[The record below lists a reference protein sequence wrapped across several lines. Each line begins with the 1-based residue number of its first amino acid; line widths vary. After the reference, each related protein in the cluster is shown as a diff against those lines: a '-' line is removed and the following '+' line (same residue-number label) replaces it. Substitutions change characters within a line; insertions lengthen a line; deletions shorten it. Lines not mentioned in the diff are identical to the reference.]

1 MTNQKNTGE
10 RQQKI
15 IVFLLFIVLILASI
29 IIGTFNKI
37 NFLEKPPVT
46 KAPDI
51 EPIEAVAPVSTG
63 KIAIIIDDF
72 GYRDDNVSEG
82 FLALDAELTLAVIP
96 GHQNSKVFAAKA
108 DQKGYE
114 VIVHMPMESTNETR
128 GEKEYMLTTSMTSNE
143 IESRVEE
150 VISEF
155 PEAVGMNN
163 HQGSKATSD
172 KRIMNIL
179 SNVLKRHGKYFIDS
193 RTTSETVAEITMRFR
208 GVHTIRRHVFLDNE
222 NKQNKIREQLYKL
235 VDKAESKGLAVGIG
249 HARINT
255 LEVLKQE
262 IPKLKEYGFKFQ
274 FASFAVK

>member
-1 MTNQKNTGE
+1 MNHLRNYFVLAVLLLSACILYILKSKTDEPDPT
-10 RQQKI
+10 RRIVTIPKI
-15 IVFLLFIVLILASI
+15 EIEEDVRGNIV
-29 IIGTFNKI
+29 
-37 NFLEKPPVT
+37 
-46 KAPDI
+46 
-51 EPIEAVAPVSTG
+51 
-63 KIAIIIDDF
+63 IIIDDF

-82 FLALDAELTLAVIP
+82 FLSLDADLTFAVIP
-96 GHQNSKVFAAKA
+96 GHQNSRLFSAKA

-114 VIVHMPMESTNETR
+114 VIVHMPMESTKETR

-235 VDKAESKGLAVGIG
+235 VDKAESMGLAVGIG